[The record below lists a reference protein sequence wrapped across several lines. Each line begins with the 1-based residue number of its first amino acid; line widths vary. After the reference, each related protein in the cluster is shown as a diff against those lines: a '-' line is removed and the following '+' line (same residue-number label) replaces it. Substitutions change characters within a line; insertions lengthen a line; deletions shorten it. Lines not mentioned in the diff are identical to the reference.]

1 MLYQEYMKSCKS
13 GENGSEM
20 VTEKLNMEPRGLLDL
35 YGTPIYK
42 LSGQSTLKTLARQLF
57 QKEGHVIGFP
67 DYPDSSVTLLELS
80 EKL

>member
-42 LSGQSTLKTLARQLF
+42 LSGQSTLKTLAR
-57 QKEGHVIGFP
+57 
-67 DYPDSSVTLLELS
+67 
-80 EKL
+80 